1 MEHSLAFEEV
11 RPWRTTALVATAVAV
26 TELVVLVVVGVA
38 LLGEPLAAKAKD
50 AAIERSQPQ
59 AAAAKPEPKP
69 AAVQPASVAEPKLAR
84 GETAV
89 LVLNGNGR
97 SGAAAEASLRVRERG
112 YLVGSTGNAPRSD
125 YVRSV
130 VMYRAGFEAEARRFA
145 RDLKIAV
152 VGPLD
157 GMAPRELMGAHVALI
172 LGAG

>member
-1 MEHSLAFEEV
+1 MEHSLALEEI

-38 LLGEPLAAKAKD
+38 LLGEPLAARAKD
-50 AAIERSQPQ
+50 AAIERSLPK
-59 AAAAKPEPKP
+59 AAAKPK
-69 AAVQPASVAEPKLAR
+69 AATVQATTAAEPTLAR

-89 LVLNGNGR
+89 LVLNGNGQT
-97 SGAAAEASLRVRERG
+97 GAAAEASTRVRAHG
-112 YLVGSTGNAPRSD
+112 YLVGSTGNASRSD
-125 YVRSV
+125 YARSV

-145 RDLKIAV
+145 KDMKIAI